1 MALADNSLRE
11 VYRGR
16 DVDCTVTGL
25 SPGRPYLFQVRA
37 FNKAGVSRQYILF
50 LSFPSLP
57 LIPYPL
63 LQILTLL
70 PSLPLLS
77 HLLSTLSFPPY
88 FSSVPLPFLHSP
100 PFRLSLFLLSSLRL
114 FVSHSSVPHS
124 ALAPY
129 IVSFPPFLRLSH
141 SSPVPSFLPP
151 SIPLSTSLFAFLPLL
166 IPSVPLSLSYFFPP
180 SLPFTV
186 HHDII
191 LLWLCSGWSLVGCVG
206 SSERVLIPFL
216 SSSLPLSLFLPS
228 LPLTLIAK
236 Q

>member
-100 PFRLSLFLLSSLRL
+100 PFRLSLS
-114 FVSHSSVPHS
+114 
-124 ALAPY
+124 
-129 IVSFPPFLRLSH
+129 
-141 SSPVPSFLPP
+141 SFLPP
-151 SIPLSTSLFAFLPLL
+151 SLCFSFLRPPLRPHTLYCLLSSLPTAVSLFPRPFFLASLHPSLYLPLCFPPSPHTL
-166 IPSVPLSLSYFFPP
+166 RPSVPL
-180 SLPFTV
+180 
-186 HHDII
+186 
-191 LLWLCSGWSLVGCVG
+191 LLL
-206 SSERVLIPFL
+206 
-216 SSSLPLSLFLPS
+216 SSLPSFHRTSRYNIVVFMFRLVPGRMCW
-228 LPLTLIAK
+228 K